1 MNLSETSFPEP
12 VSLADRLHQ
21 GIKEEGPI
29 TFRDWMQAA
38 LYDPQQGYYCR
49 QSERWGRAGDYRTS
63 PEYSPLFAA
72 TFARYFVTLFEALD
86 RPQRWTIMEA
96 GAGGGQFAEVLL
108 DNLQR
113 RFPQVFAATN
123 YVVDEVSPASI
134 AAAKVRLARFGD
146 RVEFGCLQELRPD
159 EAGVIFS
166 NELLDAFPVHR
177 VTLSDGELRELYVAL
192 DHTGEFAWVTG
203 PLSTPQ
209 LAEYFDVVEVTLTRE
224 GQVADVN
231 LAIAGWLTEA
241 ATRLSRGYLITV
253 DYGAEASDL
262 YASSGRRQGT
272 LRAFRR
278 HEFREPLEN
287 PGDNDLT
294 SSVDWTYFRRCGEKL
309 GFETIEF
316 QRQDQ
321 FLLRAGLLEELELMV
336 QQTDD
341 EAEKARLRASAREM
355 ILPTGLANSFQVLVQ
370 KKSTHNL

>member
-1 MNLSETSFPEP
+1 MNLSETSLPEP
-12 VSLADRLHQ
+12 VSLAEPLRQ
-21 GIKEEGPI
+21 RIKVEGPI

-38 LYDPQQGYYCR
+38 LYYPQHGYYCR

-72 TFARYFVTLFEALD
+72 TFARYFVTLFEALE
-86 RPQRWTIMEA
+86 RPVRWTIAEA
-96 GAGGGQFAEVLL
+96 GAGEGQFAEVFL

-123 YVVDEVSPASI
+123 YVVDEVSPAST

-146 RVEFGCLQELRPD
+146 RVEFGRLQQLPPS

-192 DHTGEFAWVTG
+192 DHTGGFAWETG

-209 LAEYFDVVEVTLTRE
+209 LAEYFAVVGIELTHE

-231 LAIAGWLTEA
+231 LAIASWLTGA
-241 ATRLSRGYLITV
+241 ATKLSRGYLITV
-253 DYGAEASDL
+253 DYGAEASEL
-262 YASSGRRQGT
+262 YASSGPRQGT

-278 HEFREPLEN
+278 HGFREPLEN

-309 GFETIEF
+309 GLETIEF
-316 QRQDQ
+316 QRLDQ
-321 FLLRAGLLEELELMV
+321 FLLSAGLLEELELMV
-336 QQTDD
+336 RHAD

-355 ILPTGLANSFQVLVQ
+355 ILPTRMANSFQVLVQ
-370 KKSTHNL
+370 KKIQYYS